1 MVESPRGLKS
11 RAGYSVIGEH
21 LSSSCTALSSVPRMR
36 REKQQA
42 ERIGNGPK
50 QLGKTL
56 TIPEKTRYL
65 IQVNNYKLWAQD

>member
-21 LSSSCTALSSVPRMR
+21 LSSSYRALSSVPRM

-42 ERIGNGPK
+42 ERIGNRPK